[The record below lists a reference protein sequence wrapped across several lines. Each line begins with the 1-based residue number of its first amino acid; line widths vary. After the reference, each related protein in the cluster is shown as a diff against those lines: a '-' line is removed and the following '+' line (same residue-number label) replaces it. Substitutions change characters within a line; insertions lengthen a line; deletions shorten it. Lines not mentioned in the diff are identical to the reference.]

1 MKTALITITGLS
13 LLTLSYNA
21 TADCNTIIAPADLP
35 NDLADK
41 LNTACKGKPADCY
54 RNETEKLLLKLK
66 RDAALTF
73 LQQCDD
79 ANHANY
85 QAAIAHLQPEPKTES
100 EPKPLPKFQ
109 SDKPWIVSIALGQQF
124 LPSYDEGNSS
134 GLNHSQAFFELITDH
149 RTAITE
155 TKASATESDRL
166 NPRQNIK
173 HWGAVVTLEGQPVKK
188 SDNTTDPQDL
198 KFDDVAD
205 TLTAGVYYI
214 HMFKYG
220 TNGTPDCLFSAF
232 FCNTQ
237 GKLNDDTLF
246 ESGWGFGGKVSVRS
260 RESLGDRDDSVD
272 WLAELGLHYRYN
284 EYKAEMKNGN
294 VIPRGSLSVGL
305 GYWDN
310 YGEYFGRSSSSYNIR
325 VLARAEYQISP
336 AVPAYIGFRGN
347 LGKGPDNIG
356 VYLAFRLNADDLLKL
371 FVN

>member
-1 MKTALITITGLS
+1 MKTALITITSLT

-54 RNETEKLLLKLK
+54 SNETEKLLLKLK

-79 ANHANY
+79 ASHANY
-85 QAAIAHLQPEPKTES
+85 QAAVAQLQPEPKTEI

-149 RTAITE
+149 R
-155 TKASATESDRL
+155 
-166 NPRQNIK
+166 IK
-173 HWGAVVTLEGQPVKK
+173 KPDNRISHWGAVVTLEGQPIKK
-188 SDNTTDPQDL
+188 ADSVDTDI

-205 TLTAGVYYI
+205 TLTAGIYYI
-214 HMFKYG
+214 HMFKSG
-220 TNGTPDCLFSAF
+220 SNDTSDCLRWNLL
-232 FCNTQ
+232 CNTS
-237 GKLNDDTLF
+237 GTLNEGLKY

-284 EYKAEMKNGN
+284 EFQSDIKNRN
-294 VIPRGSLSVGL
+294 VIPRGSFSVGL

-310 YGEYFGRSSSSYNIR
+310 YGDYFGRPSSSYNIR
-325 VLARAEYQISP
+325 VLARAEYQISA